1 VKCETH
7 NNYESIDMLDKKIKE
22 LIAIGASV
30 SCNCH
35 PCVKFHLEKAEKLGI
50 EPEAIKEALK
60 VGLMVRTGAAGQM
73 DELLLEV
80 SGEPDINIAGDC
92 EGK

>member
-1 VKCETH
+1 
-7 NNYESIDMLDKKIKE
+7 MLNKKTKE

-50 EPEAIKEALK
+50 EPEDIKEALK
-60 VGLMVRTGAAGQM
+60 VGIMVRSGAAGQM
-73 DELLLEV
+73 DELLSKV
-80 SGEPDINIAGDC
+80 FAEPGIDIAGNC
-92 EGK
+92 NGKQSCK

>member
-1 VKCETH
+1 
-7 NNYESIDMLDKKIKE
+7 MLDKKIKE

-50 EPEAIKEALK
+50 HSKDIKEALK
-60 VGLMVRTGAAGQM
+60 VGIMVRTGAAGQM
-73 DELLLEV
+73 DELLSKV
-80 SGEPDINIAGDC
+80 SEELGIDLVDSTD
-92 EGK
+92 GKQSSE

>member
-1 VKCETH
+1 
-7 NNYESIDMLDKKIKE
+7 MLDKKVKE

-50 EPEAIKEALK
+50 EPKDIKEALK
-60 VGLMVRTGAAGQM
+60 VGITVRSGAAGQM
-73 DELLLEV
+73 DELISKV
-80 SGEPDINIAGDC
+80 SEELGIEILDKSN
-92 EGK
+92 EKV